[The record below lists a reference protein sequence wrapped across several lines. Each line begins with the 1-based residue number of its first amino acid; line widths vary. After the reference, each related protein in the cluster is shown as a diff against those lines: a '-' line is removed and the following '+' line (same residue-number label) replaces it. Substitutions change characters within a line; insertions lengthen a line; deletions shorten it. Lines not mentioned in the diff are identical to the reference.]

1 MKVTLKALLAAA
13 GLALAGQA
21 VADITLYQD
30 DGFHGRQWTAGRS
43 VENFANRGLNDA
55 ASSAR
60 VRGEAWEV
68 CTDAYFEGRCIVLRP
83 GNYPSLGALG
93 LNDKIGTDDTKSVN
107 TMESMIGIQI
117 VPTTSAPTNSDRVN
131 MTHRSSNKKD
141 VDRTRKRGDSN
152 NRPASAGR
160 FVSGAVTAAA

>member
-83 GNYPSLGALG
+83 GNYPSLGAMG
-93 LNDKIGTDDTKSVN
+93 LNDKISSIRPVDRYGRHEERQYYGEHDRY
-107 TMESMIGIQI
+107 
-117 VPTTSAPTNSDRVN
+117 SDRAYDE
-131 MTHRSSNKKD
+131 RSYQQ
-141 VDRTRKRGDSN
+141 
-152 NRPASAGR
+152 RPRQYDPSQQQ
-160 FVSGAVTAAA
+160 